1 MARCCRTCRW
11 FEAVGEGRTGECGH
25 PELEAKTG
33 MRLVVRSKELHCR
46 MGWGDD
52 RWDVVHDDVVL
63 DIRVREP
70 DGASADRGLTT
81 LDMPRDARRSD
92 IQSAEAVISAWGALP
107 APETAAE
114 R

>member
-1 MARCCRTCRW
+1 
-11 FEAVGEGRTGECGH
+11 
-25 PELEAKTG
+25 

-46 MGWGDD
+46 QGWGED

-70 DGASADRGLTT
+70 DAANGSRGMT
-81 LDMPRDARRSD
+81 LDASPDARRAVA
-92 IQSAEAVISAWGALP
+92 QSAEAVISAWGALP
-107 APETAAE
+107 APETAAG

>member
-1 MARCCRTCRW
+1 
-11 FEAVGEGRTGECGH
+11 
-25 PELEAKTG
+25 

-46 MGWGDD
+46 QGWGDD
-52 RWDVVHDDVVL
+52 LWDVVHDDVVL

-70 DGASADRGLTT
+70 DAVTGDRGVPSH
-81 LDMPRDARRSD
+81 DMPRDARRSEV
-92 IQSAEAVISAWGALP
+92 QSAEAVISAWGAQP